1 MSLDPDDPRPPYKQV
16 ANALRAAILTKTFEP
31 GEKLPSG
38 TELAATYGVAR
49 MTVQQAIRL
58 LRDEGLVV
66 SRQGSGVF
74 VRERTERP
82 VELRPHLERAF
93 EQGDVSLDFAGFSG
107 ETLAGVLQEPLDK
120 VRIGRLTPDSISL
133 RILIPDMEQPMLL
146 PRLVDGPADETDV
159 GQRTRRILRRSVQ
172 LVTDSVHEVADLG
185 LVRNASVEVRAYAAT
200 PFFKLYVI
208 NHEQV
213 FFGFYPVVRHT
224 ARLDGERKDL
234 YDVMGRDTVLFHHS
248 LTDDPSSTSSQYVG
262 QARAWF
268 ESVWTTISHE
278 VDL

>member
-16 ANALRAAILTKTFEP
+16 ANALRAAILTRRFEP

-38 TELAATYGVAR
+38 AELASTYGVAR

-93 EQGDVSLDFAGFSG
+93 ERGDVSVDFAGFSG

-120 VRIGRLTPDSISL
+120 VRIGRLTPDSIAL
-133 RILIPDMEQPMLL
+133 RILVPDLEQPMLL
-146 PRLVDGPADETDV
+146 PRLVESPADEPDIR
-159 GQRTRRILRRSVQ
+159 QRARQILRRSIQ
-172 LVTDSVHEVADLG
+172 LIADSVHELADLG
-185 LVRNASVEVRAYAAT
+185 LVRKASVEVRAYAAT
-200 PFFKLYVI
+200 PSFKLYVI

-248 LTDDPSSTSSQYVG
+248 VSDDPSSAASQYVA
-262 QARAWF
+262 QARTWF
-268 ESVWTTISHE
+268 ESMWTTVSHE